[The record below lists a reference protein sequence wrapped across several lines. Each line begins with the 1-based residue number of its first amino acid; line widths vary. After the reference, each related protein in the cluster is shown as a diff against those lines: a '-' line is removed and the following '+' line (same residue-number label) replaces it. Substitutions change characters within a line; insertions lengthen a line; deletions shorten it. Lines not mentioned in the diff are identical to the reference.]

1 MVTSGTGHDR
11 CPSLDFPSPSGARKP
26 PYGGAL
32 KIRKTEFGF
41 KGPEKFSAR
50 QGRLVNGLPQRH
62 KQPRGTWRRRHE
74 ARKSLPVVD

>member
-26 PYGGAL
+26 PYGGAW

-41 KGPEKFSAR
+41 KG
-50 QGRLVNGLPQRH
+50 
-62 KQPRGTWRRRHE
+62 
-74 ARKSLPVVD
+74 ARKIFSQSGPSG